1 MTKIKIISNPFRKR
15 IIFQKQQPISE
26 VWEEI
31 TFETNPNSRL
41 VRENIQKGVLS
52 FQIQEIVDILLE
64 EYDDGTGIDL
74 LFEGNSDEFKELIA
88 FAQTRNDS
96 SISVTKSPCNLSNA
110 RDILPEV
117 LSIFDKT
124 QVILPKEL
132 ENDLAIQKFQ
142 DATKPQIP
150 LLVLGNYSAGKS
162 TFINSLVGYELLPAS
177 DQPTTA
183 KIIQIEK
190 FAEKWIEIEATLLR
204 NKVCIRIDEDGFE
217 VEGDRIDET
226 IITDLE
232 SIRQSLPQITP
243 QILARAVLV
252 YLNAREDSGL
262 NIIAVKTAFTDSP
275 LSKSSHRYVIFDTP
289 GSNSSTNME
298 HLQILR
304 EAMAGMSNGL
314 PIFISEY
321 TSLDTVDNDK
331 LYQELEQIDG
341 IDLRYTIL
349 VVNKADTAALST
361 FQDYQVLNQ
370 ALPRKLST
378 KRVFFLSSLMG
389 LGSKTSGHFQ
399 EPDYERVYQKSLAEF
414 TDASNPYYQQLYTYN
429 ILPTQQKLAQEL
441 QSKGEGNLL
450 YANSGLYSLESEI
463 EVFSTKYAAYNKCV
477 QADQYLQYII
487 SQTQS
492 IIEDS
497 KNTIE
502 QEKDRLE
509 KKLEKDKQALVN
521 DLKRQQAD
529 FFNSSS
535 TVYQQNLS
543 EKVRDEKHYASL
555 QLFIKERDSLWNRAV
570 DDFQLKSYQKEMEE
584 SPKKALNNI
593 MNSLGKAW
601 DKKNIEILGSAFV
614 NGFNDTG
621 KVFSKVDDYNKMKT
635 KAKGQVRD
643 QLIAFARFEYI
654 KQVEEVG
661 KDFTTLSIH
670 YWKEQTGLIKDRFS
684 RLIGDASVLSDQKR
698 AAIKEIIF
706 QFQQPV
712 LYHDSKQLF
721 DQKSLLEGFRL
732 GDIQIFGDANKID
745 LQKLEKRYN
754 SLLKTAYKHINE
766 QLISHHQATFYK
778 WVEELLQLVM
788 ENIVEFSPDLQ
799 STNLLIQDNKAKI
812 EELTTKLHN
821 LHDYSEELQE
831 LMAWKE
837 DEEVTN
843 GH

>member
-1 MTKIKIISNPFRKR
+1 MTKIKIISNPFHKS
-15 IIFQKQQPISE
+15 IVFQKQQPITE

-31 TFETNPNSRL
+31 TFESNPNSRL

-52 FQIQEIVDILLE
+52 FHIQEIVDILMA

-88 FAQTRNDS
+88 FVQTRKDS
-96 SISVTKSPCNLSNA
+96 LISVKKSSCNLSNA

-124 QVILPKEL
+124 QVILPEEL

-232 SIRQSLPQITP
+232 SIRLSLPQITP
-243 QILARAVLV
+243 QILARAVLA

-378 KRVFFLSSLMG
+378 K
-389 LGSKTSGHFQ
+389 
-399 EPDYERVYQKSLAEF
+399 
-414 TDASNPYYQQLYTYN
+414 
-429 ILPTQQKLAQEL
+429 
-441 QSKGEGNLL
+441 
-450 YANSGLYSLESEI
+450 
-463 EVFSTKYAAYNKCV
+463 
-477 QADQYLQYII
+477 
-487 SQTQS
+487 
-492 IIEDS
+492 
-497 KNTIE
+497 
-502 QEKDRLE
+502 
-509 KKLEKDKQALVN
+509 
-521 DLKRQQAD
+521 
-529 FFNSSS
+529 
-535 TVYQQNLS
+535 
-543 EKVRDEKHYASL
+543 
-555 QLFIKERDSLWNRAV
+555 
-570 DDFQLKSYQKEMEE
+570 KSY
-584 SPKKALNNI
+584 
-593 MNSLGKAW
+593 
-601 DKKNIEILGSAFV
+601 
-614 NGFNDTG
+614 
-621 KVFSKVDDYNKMKT
+621 FS
-635 KAKGQVRD
+635 
-643 QLIAFARFEYI
+643 
-654 KQVEEVG
+654 
-661 KDFTTLSIH
+661 
-670 YWKEQTGLIKDRFS
+670 
-684 RLIGDASVLSDQKR
+684 
-698 AAIKEIIF
+698 
-706 QFQQPV
+706 
-712 LYHDSKQLF
+712 
-721 DQKSLLEGFRL
+721 
-732 GDIQIFGDANKID
+732 
-745 LQKLEKRYN
+745 
-754 SLLKTAYKHINE
+754 
-766 QLISHHQATFYK
+766 
-778 WVEELLQLVM
+778 
-788 ENIVEFSPDLQ
+788 
-799 STNLLIQDNKAKI
+799 
-812 EELTTKLHN
+812 
-821 LHDYSEELQE
+821 
-831 LMAWKE
+831 
-837 DEEVTN
+837 
-843 GH
+843 